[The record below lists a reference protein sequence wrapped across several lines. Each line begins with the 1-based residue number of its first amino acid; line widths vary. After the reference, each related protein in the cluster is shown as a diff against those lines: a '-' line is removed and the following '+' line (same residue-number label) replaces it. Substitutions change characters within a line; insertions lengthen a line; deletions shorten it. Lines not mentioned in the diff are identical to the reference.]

1 MKWRKIVGWTL
12 AVVLLLVVVVGSSGY
27 FILRSHRFEQF
38 ALRRITRAAEQAT
51 GGKTQIRSLDF
62 SLRTLT
68 AHLHG
73 ITIHGTEPAGQAPLL
88 QVDELTASFK
98 IISVFQHKVSL
109 TELLIAHPVANVLV
123 DRSGKSNLPQ
133 PAPRGTG
140 SHTDVFA
147 LAVRHVQLS
156 DGEIDYND
164 RKIPLD
170 ADLRDLGTDVHFDFV
185 ANRYAG
191 TISYDSGHIKYAKY
205 PPLPHSLQASFGVT
219 AAQLSLAPATLK
231 IGSSTASVH
240 FEIVNF
246 ANPSVTGDYNVR
258 IHTQDFAAMAAATA
272 PAGDVVLVGKLL
284 YPAGGEHAGDDRS
297 DQSMLRAI
305 ATDGELWSDAFS
317 AAASDGRIE
326 VRRLHGRYQ
335 LADAALRVTGIDLQS
350 MGGTVRGDLRVQY
363 LDATPA
369 TQVRSSFH
377 GISLRAA
384 QQALRRPELKQVALS
399 GLLDGT
405 FDGSWTGDIR
415 KIRANSNF
423 TVRAEAE
430 SLKAVAASTVSNV
443 PVDGVVHVT
452 YDGIRG
458 TISLR
463 DSDLHIPS
471 TVVTADGVL
480 GDRSNLQLQTTT
492 TDLHQLV
499 ALVSAFRPGVS
510 SLPAL
515 SGSATV
521 NATLRGSVN
530 QPDISGQ
537 FAAQDLKIEGS
548 EWRSA
553 QASFE
558 ATPSQIEV
566 SNGSLISAL
575 HGGGSFSG
583 AVSLDNWSYQPSN
596 AIRANVSMQGI
607 SVADVQHLANLHYPV
622 SGDISASFSLT
633 GTQVDPEGSGSL
645 QISNGQAFGEP
656 LRTFVVKMNAD
667 RGSVKSSLNVSSPAG
682 SATGDFSFV
691 PATKIYTVH
700 FNMPPVNLQR
710 LRFVQTQNLLLYGYL
725 SASASGTGT
734 LDDPQLTADLQIPRL
749 TLRDKS
755 ILGMKAELKVGEKKA
770 DFTLDSKVMD
780 ATVQAHGK
788 VNLEGGYYTEAS
800 IDTTVLPLDAI
811 LAIYFPNLPQGFQG
825 QTEFHARMSGP
836 LKDLSQV
843 RGDLT
848 IPTLTA
854 NYRSLELGTT
864 APIHVDYS
872 NSVIT
877 VQPAEIQ
884 GNDTSLRFQGRIP
897 LTGSVAPTF
906 TAQGSVDLRVLQ
918 IAIPDLRSSGTVSLD
933 IHSSGTSQ
941 LSNISGQVGLKD
953 VVVIQPGA
961 PLGVENLNGSL
972 DIDNQRVRF
981 SNLSGQVGGGTL
993 TATGSMTYRP
1003 SVQFNLALQGKSV
1016 RVRYPSGLRTLLD
1029 GNLALTGTRDASTL
1043 SGRVLIDSLSFT
1055 PDFDL
1060 AKFADQ
1066 FDSQSSTPAAPG
1078 LADTVKLALAVQ
1090 SEDNLSANSSQVSI
1104 EGRVNLRVGGTAA
1117 DPIITGRTDL
1127 TAGELFYRNVRYQ
1140 LQRGLV
1146 TFDDP
1151 NQTEPVLNVSVISTV
1166 EQYNLTLN
1174 VRGPFDKLTT
1184 SYVSDPPLAT
1194 ADIINLLATGQTTGQ
1209 SAASQ
1214 STDSILASQTAS
1226 QLTGGVQRLAGLSS
1240 LQIDPLIGGNNAN
1253 PSARIAVQQRV
1264 TKNFLFTFSTD
1275 VSQPGSEVVQ
1285 GDYQINPRWSVSVAR
1300 QEAGGISAEGR
1311 FHTKF

>member
-1 MKWRKIVGWTL
+1 MKWQKIIGWTV
-12 AVVLLLVVVVGSSGY
+12 AVVLLLIAVAGTSGY
-27 FILRSHRFEQF
+27 LILRSQRFEQF
-38 ALRRITRAAEQAT
+38 ALRRITRAADQGT
-51 GGKTQIRSLDF
+51 GGKTEIRSLDF
-62 SLRTLT
+62 NLGTLT
-68 AHLHG
+68 ARLHG
-73 ITIHGTEPAGQAPLL
+73 VIIHGTEPVGQAPLL
-88 QVDELTASFK
+88 QIDEITASFK
-98 IISVFQHKVSL
+98 IVSVFQHKVSL
-109 TELLIAHPVANVLV
+109 TELLVAHPVANVLV
-123 DRSGKSNLPQ
+123 DRNGKSNLPQ
-133 PAPRGTG
+133 PAARGTG
-140 SHTDVFA
+140 SHTDIFA
-147 LAVRHVQLS
+147 LAVRHAELS
-156 DGEIDYND
+156 NGEIDFND

-170 ADLRDLGTDVHFDFV
+170 ADLRNLGMDVHFDFV
-185 ANRYAG
+185 ANRYDG
-191 TISYDSGHIKYAKY
+191 TISYDSGHLKYANY
-205 PPLPHSLQASFGVT
+205 APLPHSLQASFGVT
-219 AAQLSLAPATLK
+219 ATQISFAPATLK
-231 IGSSTASVH
+231 FGSSTASLH
-240 FEIVNF
+240 FDVVNL
-246 ANPSVTGDYNVR
+246 AKPSVTGDYNVR
-258 IHTQDFAAMAAATA
+258 IHTQDFAAMASGMA
-272 PAGDVVLVGKLL
+272 PAGDVILMGKLR
-284 YPAGGEHAGDDRS
+284 YPAIGDGAGNDGTA
-297 DQSMLRAI
+297 QWLLRAV
-305 ATDGELWSDAFS
+305 ATDGEISSESFS
-317 AAASDGRIE
+317 VAASDGRIE
-326 VRRLHGRYQ
+326 IRKLRGRYQ
-335 LADAALRVTGIDLQS
+335 LADAALRVTGIDLRS
-350 MGGTVRGDLRVQY
+350 AGGTVRGDLSVQH

-369 TQVRSSFH
+369 TQVRSSFD

-384 QQALRRPELKQVALS
+384 QQALQRPELKQVVLS

-430 SLKAVAASTVSNV
+430 SLKAVASSTVTNL

-458 TISLR
+458 TMSLR

-471 TVVTADGVL
+471 TIVTADGVL
-480 GDRSNLQLQTTT
+480 SDRSNLQVQTTT
-492 TDLHQLV
+492 TDLRQFV
-499 ALVSAFRPGVS
+499 DLVSAFRPGVS

-521 NATLRGSVN
+521 NATVRGSVN

-537 FAAQDLKIEGS
+537 FAAQALKIEGS
-548 EWRSA
+548 EWRTA

-558 ATPSQIEV
+558 ATPSQFEV
-566 SNGSLISAL
+566 SNGSLVSAL
-575 HGGGSFSG
+575 HGRGSFSG

-596 AIRANVSMQGI
+596 AIRANASVQGI
-607 SVADVQHLANLHYPV
+607 SLADVQHLANLHYPL
-622 SGDISASFSLT
+622 SGDISASFSLS
-633 GTQVDPEGSGSL
+633 GTQLDPEGSGLL

-667 RGSVKSSLNVSSPAG
+667 RGAVKSSLNVSSPAG
-682 SATGDFSFV
+682 SATADFSYV
-691 PATKIYTVH
+691 PATKIYTAH
-700 FNMPPVNLQR
+700 FNVPPVNLQR
-710 LRFVQTQNLLLYGYL
+710 LHFVQTQNLLLYGYL

-770 DFTLDSKVMD
+770 EFTLDSKVMD
-780 ATVQAHGK
+780 ASVQAHGR

-811 LAIYFPNLPQGFQG
+811 IAIYFPNLPQGFNG
-825 QTEFHARMSGP
+825 QSEFHARMAGP

-854 NYRSLELGTT
+854 SYRSLELGAA
-864 APIHVDYS
+864 APIHVDYA

-884 GNDTSLRFQGRIP
+884 GNETLLRFEGRIP
-897 LTGSVAPTF
+897 LAGNVAPTF
-906 TAQGSVDLRVLQ
+906 TAKGSVDLRVLQ
-918 IAIPDLRSSGTVSLD
+918 IAVPELRSSGTVSLD
-933 IHSSGTSQ
+933 VHSAGTLQ
-941 LSNISGQVGLKD
+941 LSNITGQVGLKD
-953 VVVIQPGA
+953 VVVIEPGA

-1016 RVRYPSGLRTLLD
+1016 RVRYPSGLRSVLD
-1029 GNLALTGTRDASTL
+1029 GNLALTGTREASTL
-1043 SGRVLIDSLSFT
+1043 SGRVLIDTLSFT

-1066 FDSQSSTPAAPG
+1066 FGSQSSTPAAPG
-1078 LADTVKLALAVQ
+1078 FADTVKLAIAVQ

-1127 TAGELFYRNVRYQ
+1127 TSGELFYRNVRYQ
-1140 LQRGLV
+1140 LQHGII
-1146 TFDDP
+1146 TFDNP
-1151 NQTEPVLNVSVISTV
+1151 NETDPVLNVSVISTV
-1166 EQYNLTLN
+1166 EQYNLTLT

>member
-1 MKWRKIVGWTL
+1 MKWRKIIGWTL
-12 AVVLLLVVVVGSSGY
+12 ALALLLIVVAGVSGY

-38 ALRRITRAAEQAT
+38 ALRKITRAAEQAT
-51 GGKTQIRSLDF
+51 GAKTQIRSLDF

-73 ITIHGTEPAGQAPLL
+73 IVIHGTEPAGQAPLL
-88 QVDELTASFK
+88 QVDEITASFK
-98 IISVFQHKVSL
+98 IISVFQHKVNL
-109 TELLIAHPVANVLV
+109 TELLIAHPVAHVLV
-123 DRSGKSNLPQ
+123 DRSGRSNLPQ
-133 PAPRGTG
+133 PAPSGTG
-140 SHTDVFA
+140 SHTNIFM

-156 DGEIDYND
+156 NGEIDYND

-191 TISYDSGHIKYAKY
+191 TISYDSGHLRYAKY
-205 PPLPHSLQASFGVT
+205 APLPHSVQATFGVT
-219 AAQLSLAPATLK
+219 ATQLSLAPATLK
-231 IGSSTASVH
+231 VGSSTALVH
-240 FEIVNF
+240 FDIVNF
-246 ANPSVTGDYNVR
+246 AHPNVTGDYNVR
-258 IHTQDFAAMAAATA
+258 IHTPDFAAMTA
-272 PAGDVVLVGKLL
+272 GIAPTGDVVMVGKLR
-284 YPAGGEHAGDDRS
+284 YPAGGEHAGE
-297 DQSMLRAI
+297 QSMLRAI
-305 ATDGELWSDAFS
+305 ATDGELSSDAFS

-326 VRRLHGRYQ
+326 VRRVRGRYQ
-335 LADAALRVTGIDLQS
+335 LADGSLRVMGIDLLS
-350 MGGTVRGDLRVQY
+350 MGGSVHGDLNVQH

-369 TQVRSSFH
+369 TQVRSSFY

-415 KIRANSNF
+415 KIRASSNF
-423 TVRAEAE
+423 TVRAESE
-430 SLKAVAASTVSNV
+430 SLKTVATSTVTSM
-443 PVDGVVHVT
+443 PLDGVVHVT

-458 TISLR
+458 TVSLR

-480 GDRSNLQLQTTT
+480 GDRSNLQVQTTT
-492 TDLHQLV
+492 RDLHELL

-510 SLPAL
+510 SIPAL

-521 NATLRGSVN
+521 NATVRGSVN
-530 QPDISGQ
+530 KPDISGQ

-558 ATPSQIEV
+558 ATPSQFEV
-566 SNGSLISAL
+566 SNGSLVSAL

-583 AVSLDNWSYQPSN
+583 AISLDDWRYQPSN

-622 SGDISASFSLT
+622 SGDISASFSLS
-633 GTQVDPEGSGSL
+633 GTQLDPEGAGML

-656 LRTFVVKMNAD
+656 MRTFVVKMNAD
-667 RGSVKSSLNVSSPAG
+667 RGAVKSSLNVSSPAG
-682 SATGDFSFV
+682 SATADFSYV

-700 FNMPPVNLQR
+700 FNVPPVNLQR
-710 LRFVQTQNLLLYGYL
+710 LHFVQTQNLLLYGYL

-734 LDDPQLTADLQIPRL
+734 LDDPQLTANLQIPRL

-770 DFTLDSKVMD
+770 EFTLNSKVMD
-780 ATVQAHGK
+780 ATVQAHGR
-788 VNLEGGYYTEAS
+788 VNLEGEYYTEAS

-811 LAIYFPNLPQGFQG
+811 IAVYFPNLPQGFQG
-825 QTEFHARMSGP
+825 QTEFHARMAGP

-864 APIHVDYS
+864 APIHVDYA

-884 GNDTSLRFQGRIP
+884 GSETSLRFQGRIP
-897 LTGSVAPTF
+897 LAGSVAPTF
-906 TAQGSVDLRVLQ
+906 TAKGSVDLRVLQ
-918 IAIPDLRSSGTVSLD
+918 IAVPDLRSSGTVSLD
-933 IHSSGTSQ
+933 VHSSGTSQ
-941 LSNISGQVGLKD
+941 LSNISGKVGLKD
-953 VVVIQPGA
+953 VVVIEPGA

-1003 SVQFNLALQGKSV
+1003 NVQFNLALQGKSV
-1016 RVRYPSGLRTLLD
+1016 RIRYPSGIRTVLD

-1066 FDSQSSTPAAPG
+1066 FGSESSTPAAPG
-1078 LADTVKLALAVQ
+1078 FADTVRLALAVQ
-1090 SEDNLSANSSQVSI
+1090 SEDNLSANSSQVSVA
-1104 EGRVNLRVGGTAA
+1104 GRVNLRVGGTAA
-1117 DPIITGRTDL
+1117 EPIITGRSDL

-1140 LQRGLV
+1140 LQRGII
-1146 TFDDP
+1146 TFDNP
-1151 NQTEPVLNVSVISTV
+1151 NETDPVLNVSVISTV

-1214 STDSILASQTAS
+1214 STDSIIASQTAS

-1240 LQIDPLIGGNNAN
+1240 LQIDPLIGGNNSN

>member
-1 MKWRKIVGWTL
+1 MKWRKIIGWTL
-12 AVVLLLVVVVGSSGY
+12 ALALLLVVVAGVSGY

-38 ALRRITRAAEQAT
+38 ALRKITRAAEQAT
-51 GGKTQIRSLDF
+51 GAKTQIRSLDF

-73 ITIHGTEPAGQAPLL
+73 IVIHGTESAGQAPLL
-88 QVDELTASFK
+88 QVDEITASFK
-98 IISVFQHKVSL
+98 IISVFQHKVNL
-109 TELLIAHPVANVLV
+109 TELLIAHPVAHVLV

-133 PAPRGTG
+133 PAPSGTG
-140 SHTDVFA
+140 SHTNIFT

-156 DGEIDYND
+156 NGEIDYND

-170 ADLRDLGTDVHFDFV
+170 ADLRNLGTDVHFDFV

-191 TISYDSGHIKYAKY
+191 TISYDSGHLRYAKY
-205 PPLPHSLQASFGVT
+205 APLPHSVQATFGVT
-219 AAQLSLAPATLK
+219 ATQLSLAPATLK
-231 IGSSTASVH
+231 VGSSTALVH
-240 FEIVNF
+240 FDIVNF
-246 ANPSVTGDYNVR
+246 AHPNVTGDYNVR
-258 IHTQDFAAMAAATA
+258 IHTPDFASTAAGIA
-272 PAGDVVLVGKLL
+272 PTGDVVMVGKLR
-284 YPAGGEHAGDDRS
+284 YPAGGEHAGE
-297 DQSMLRAI
+297 QSMLRAI
-305 ATDGELWSDAFS
+305 ATDGELSSDAFS

-326 VRRLHGRYQ
+326 VRRVRGRYQ
-335 LADAALRVTGIDLQS
+335 LADGSLRVTGIDLLS
-350 MGGTVRGDLRVQY
+350 MGGSVHGDLSVQH

-369 TQVRSSFH
+369 TQVRSSFY

-405 FDGSWTGDIR
+405 FDGSWKGDIR
-415 KIRANSNF
+415 KIRASSNF
-423 TVRAEAE
+423 TVRAESE
-430 SLKAVAASTVSNV
+430 SLKTVATNTVTSM
-443 PVDGVVHVT
+443 PLDGVVHVT

-458 TISLR
+458 TVSLR

-480 GDRSNLQLQTTT
+480 GDRSNLQVQTTT
-492 TDLHQLV
+492 RDLHELL
-499 ALVSAFRPGVS
+499 ALVSAFRPGAS
-510 SLPAL
+510 SIPAL

-521 NATLRGSVN
+521 NATVRGSVN
-530 QPDISGQ
+530 KPDISGQ

-558 ATPSQIEV
+558 ATPSQFEV
-566 SNGSLISAL
+566 SNGSLVSAL

-583 AVSLDNWSYQPSN
+583 AISLDDWSYQPSN

-622 SGDISASFSLT
+622 SGDISASFSLS
-633 GTQVDPEGSGSL
+633 GTQLDPEGAGTL

-656 LRTFVVKMNAD
+656 MRTFVVKMNAD
-667 RGSVKSSLNVSSPAG
+667 RGAVKSSLNVSSPAG
-682 SATGDFSFV
+682 SATADFSYV

-700 FNMPPVNLQR
+700 FNVPPVNLQR
-710 LRFVQTQNLLLYGYL
+710 LHFVQTQNLLLYGYL

-734 LDDPQLTADLQIPRL
+734 LDDPQLTANLQIPRL

-755 ILGMKAELKVGEKKA
+755 ILGLKAELKVGEKKA
-770 DFTLDSKVMD
+770 EFTLDSKVMD
-780 ATVQAHGK
+780 ATVQAHGR

-811 LAIYFPNLPQGFQG
+811 IAVYFPNLPQGFQG
-825 QTEFHARMSGP
+825 QTEFHARMAGP

-864 APIHVDYS
+864 APIHVDYA

-884 GNDTSLRFQGRIP
+884 GSETSLRFQGRIP
-897 LTGSVAPTF
+897 LAGNVAPTF
-906 TAQGSVDLRVLQ
+906 TAKGSVDLRVLQ
-918 IAIPDLRSSGTVSLD
+918 IAVPDLRSSGTVSLD
-933 IHSSGTSQ
+933 VHSSGTSQ

-953 VVVIQPGA
+953 VVVIEPGA

-1003 SVQFNLALQGKSV
+1003 NVQFNLALQGKSV
-1016 RVRYPSGLRTLLD
+1016 RIRYPSGIRTVLD

-1066 FDSQSSTPAAPG
+1066 FGSESSTPAAPG
-1078 LADTVKLALAVQ
+1078 FADTVRLALAVQ
-1090 SEDNLSANSSQVSI
+1090 SEDNLSANSSQVSVA
-1104 EGRVNLRVGGTAA
+1104 GRVNLRVGGTAA
-1117 DPIITGRTDL
+1117 EPIITGRSDL

-1140 LQRGLV
+1140 LQRGII
-1146 TFDDP
+1146 TFDNP
-1151 NQTEPVLNVSVISTV
+1151 NETDPVLNVSVISTV

-1214 STDSILASQTAS
+1214 STDSIIASQTAS

-1240 LQIDPLIGGNNAN
+1240 LQIDPLIGGNNSN

>member
-1 MKWRKIVGWTL
+1 MKWRKIIGWTL
-12 AVVLLLVVVVGSSGY
+12 ALALLLIVVAGVSGY

-38 ALRRITRAAEQAT
+38 ALRKVTRAAEQAT
-51 GGKTQIRSLDF
+51 GAKTQIRSLDF

-73 ITIHGTEPAGQAPLL
+73 IVIHGTEPAGQAPLL
-88 QVDELTASFK
+88 QVDEITASFK
-98 IISVFQHKVSL
+98 IISVFQHKVNL
-109 TELLIAHPVANVLV
+109 TELLIAHPVAHVLV

-133 PAPRGTG
+133 PAPSGTG
-140 SHTDVFA
+140 SHTNIFT

-156 DGEIDYND
+156 NGEIDYND

-191 TISYDSGHIKYAKY
+191 MISYDSGHLRYAKY
-205 PPLPHSLQASFGVT
+205 APLPHSVQATFGVT
-219 AAQLSLAPATLK
+219 ATQLSLAPATLK
-231 IGSSTASVH
+231 VGSSTALVH
-240 FEIVNF
+240 FDIVNF
-246 ANPSVTGDYNVR
+246 AHPNVTGDYNVR
-258 IHTQDFAAMAAATA
+258 IHTPDFAAMTA
-272 PAGDVVLVGKLL
+272 GIAPTGDVVMVGKLR
-284 YPAGGEHAGDDRS
+284 YPAGGEHAGE
-297 DQSMLRAI
+297 QSMLRAV
-305 ATDGELWSDAFS
+305 ATDGELSSDAFS

-326 VRRLHGRYQ
+326 VRRVRGRYQ
-335 LADAALRVTGIDLQS
+335 LADGSLRVTGIDLLS
-350 MGGTVRGDLRVQY
+350 MGGSVHGDLNVQH

-369 TQVRSSFH
+369 TQVRSSFY

-415 KIRANSNF
+415 KIRASSNF
-423 TVRAEAE
+423 TVRAESE
-430 SLKAVAASTVSNV
+430 SLKTVATNTVTSM
-443 PVDGVVHVT
+443 PLDGVVHVT

-458 TISLR
+458 TVSLR

-480 GDRSNLQLQTTT
+480 GDRSNLQVQTTT
-492 TDLHQLV
+492 RDLHELL

-510 SLPAL
+510 SIPAL

-521 NATLRGSVN
+521 NATVRGSVN
-530 QPDISGQ
+530 KPDISGQ

-558 ATPSQIEV
+558 ATPSQFEV
-566 SNGSLISAL
+566 SNGSLVSAL

-583 AVSLDNWSYQPSN
+583 AISLDDWSYQPSN

-622 SGDISASFSLT
+622 SGDISASFSLS
-633 GTQVDPEGSGSL
+633 GTQLDPEGTGTL

-656 LRTFVVKMNAD
+656 MRTFVVKMNAD
-667 RGSVKSSLNVSSPAG
+667 RGAVKSSLNVSSPAG
-682 SATGDFSFV
+682 SATADFSYV
-691 PATKIYTVH
+691 PATRIYTVH
-700 FNMPPVNLQR
+700 FNVPPVNLQR
-710 LRFVQTQNLLLYGYL
+710 LHFVQTQNLLLYGYL

-734 LDDPQLTADLQIPRL
+734 LDDPQLTANLQIPRL

-770 DFTLDSKVMD
+770 EFTLNSKVMD
-780 ATVQAHGK
+780 ATVQAHGR

-811 LAIYFPNLPQGFQG
+811 IAVYFPNLPQGFQG
-825 QTEFHARMSGP
+825 QTEFHARMAGP

-854 NYRSLELGTT
+854 NYRSLQLGTT
-864 APIHVDYS
+864 APIHVDYA

-884 GNDTSLRFQGRIP
+884 GSETSLRFQGRIP
-897 LTGSVAPTF
+897 LAGNVAPTF
-906 TAQGSVDLRVLQ
+906 TAKGSVDLRVLQ
-918 IAIPDLRSSGTVSLD
+918 IAVPDLRSSGTVSLD
-933 IHSSGTSQ
+933 VHSSGTSQ

-953 VVVIQPGA
+953 VVVIEPGA

-1003 SVQFNLALQGKSV
+1003 NVQFNLALQGKSV
-1016 RVRYPSGLRTLLD
+1016 RIRYPSGIRTVLD

-1066 FDSQSSTPAAPG
+1066 FGSESSTPAAPG
-1078 LADTVKLALAVQ
+1078 FADTVRLALAVQ
-1090 SEDNLSANSSQVSI
+1090 SEDNLSANSSQVSVA
-1104 EGRVNLRVGGTAA
+1104 GRVNLRVGGTAA
-1117 DPIITGRTDL
+1117 EPIITGRSDL

-1140 LQRGLV
+1140 LQRGII
-1146 TFDDP
+1146 TFDNP
-1151 NQTEPVLNVSVISTV
+1151 NETDPVLNVSVISTV

-1214 STDSILASQTAS
+1214 STDSIIASQTAS

-1240 LQIDPLIGGNNAN
+1240 LQIDPLIGGNNSN

>member
-1 MKWRKIVGWTL
+1 MKWRKIIGWTL
-12 AVVLLLVVVVGSSGY
+12 ALALLLVVVAGVSGY

-38 ALRRITRAAEQAT
+38 ALRKITRAAEQAT
-51 GGKTQIRSLDF
+51 GAKTQIRSLDF

-73 ITIHGTEPAGQAPLL
+73 IVIHGTESAGQAPLL
-88 QVDELTASFK
+88 QVDEITASFK
-98 IISVFQHKVSL
+98 IISVFQHKVNL
-109 TELLIAHPVANVLV
+109 TELLIAHPVAHVLV

-133 PAPRGTG
+133 PAPSGTG
-140 SHTDVFA
+140 SHTNIFT

-156 DGEIDYND
+156 NGEIDYND

-170 ADLRDLGTDVHFDFV
+170 ADLRNLGTDVHFDFV

-191 TISYDSGHIKYAKY
+191 TISYDSGHLRYAKY
-205 PPLPHSLQASFGVT
+205 APLPHSVQATFGVT
-219 AAQLSLAPATLK
+219 ATQLSLAPATLK
-231 IGSSTASVH
+231 VGSSTALVH
-240 FEIVNF
+240 FDIVNF
-246 ANPSVTGDYNVR
+246 AHPNVTGDYNVR
-258 IHTQDFAAMAAATA
+258 IHTPDFASTAAGIA
-272 PAGDVVLVGKLL
+272 PTGDVVMVGKLR
-284 YPAGGEHAGDDRS
+284 YPAGGEHAGE
-297 DQSMLRAI
+297 QSMLRAI
-305 ATDGELWSDAFS
+305 ATDGELSSDAFS

-326 VRRLHGRYQ
+326 VRRVRGRYQ
-335 LADAALRVTGIDLQS
+335 LADGSLRVTGIDLLS
-350 MGGTVRGDLRVQY
+350 MGGSVHGDLSVQH

-369 TQVRSSFH
+369 TQVRSSFY

-405 FDGSWTGDIR
+405 FDGSWKGDIR
-415 KIRANSNF
+415 KIRASSNF
-423 TVRAEAE
+423 TVRAESE
-430 SLKAVAASTVSNV
+430 SLKTVATNTVTSM
-443 PVDGVVHVT
+443 PLDGVVHVT

-458 TISLR
+458 TVSLR

-480 GDRSNLQLQTTT
+480 GDRSNLQVQTTIR
-492 TDLHQLV
+492 DLHELL
-499 ALVSAFRPGVS
+499 ALVSAFRPGAS
-510 SLPAL
+510 SIPAL

-521 NATLRGSVN
+521 NATVRGSVN
-530 QPDISGQ
+530 KPDISGQ

-558 ATPSQIEV
+558 ATPSQFEV
-566 SNGSLISAL
+566 SNGSLVSAL

-583 AVSLDNWSYQPSN
+583 AISLDDWSYQPSN

-622 SGDISASFSLT
+622 SGDISASFSLS
-633 GTQVDPEGSGSL
+633 GTQLDPEGAGTL

-656 LRTFVVKMNAD
+656 MRTFVVKMNAD
-667 RGSVKSSLNVSSPAG
+667 RGAVKSSLNVSSPAG
-682 SATGDFSFV
+682 SATADFSYV

-700 FNMPPVNLQR
+700 FNVPPVNLQR
-710 LRFVQTQNLLLYGYL
+710 LHFVQTQNLLLYGYL

-734 LDDPQLTADLQIPRL
+734 LDDPQLTANLQIPRL

-755 ILGMKAELKVGEKKA
+755 ILGLKAELKVGEKKA
-770 DFTLDSKVMD
+770 EFTLDSKVMD
-780 ATVQAHGK
+780 ATVQAHGR

-811 LAIYFPNLPQGFQG
+811 IAVYFPNLPQGFQG
-825 QTEFHARMSGP
+825 QTEFHARMAGP

-864 APIHVDYS
+864 APIHVDYA

-884 GNDTSLRFQGRIP
+884 GSETSLRFQGRIP
-897 LTGSVAPTF
+897 LAGNVAPTF
-906 TAQGSVDLRVLQ
+906 TAKGSVDLRVLQ
-918 IAIPDLRSSGTVSLD
+918 IAVPDLRSSGTVSLD
-933 IHSSGTSQ
+933 VHSSGTSQ

-953 VVVIQPGA
+953 VVVIEPGA

-1003 SVQFNLALQGKSV
+1003 NVQFNLALQGKSV
-1016 RVRYPSGLRTLLD
+1016 RIRYPSGIRTVLD

-1066 FDSQSSTPAAPG
+1066 FGSESSTPAAPG
-1078 LADTVKLALAVQ
+1078 FADTVRLALAVQ
-1090 SEDNLSANSSQVSI
+1090 SEDNLSANSSQVSVA
-1104 EGRVNLRVGGTAA
+1104 GRVNLRVGGTAA
-1117 DPIITGRTDL
+1117 EPIITGRSDL

-1140 LQRGLV
+1140 LQRGII
-1146 TFDDP
+1146 TFDNP
-1151 NQTEPVLNVSVISTV
+1151 NETDPVLNVSVISTV

-1214 STDSILASQTAS
+1214 STDSIIASQTAS

-1240 LQIDPLIGGNNAN
+1240 LQIDPLIGGNNSN

>member
-1 MKWRKIVGWTL
+1 MKWRKIIGWTL
-12 AVVLLLVVVVGSSGY
+12 ALALLLVVVAGMSGY

-38 ALRRITRAAEQAT
+38 ALRKITRAAEQAT
-51 GGKTQIRSLDF
+51 GAKTQIRSLDF

-73 ITIHGTEPAGQAPLL
+73 IVIHGTESAGQAPLL
-88 QVDELTASFK
+88 QVDEITASFK
-98 IISVFQHKVSL
+98 IISVFQHKVNL
-109 TELLIAHPVANVLV
+109 TELLIAHPVAHVLV

-133 PAPRGTG
+133 PAPSGTG
-140 SHTDVFA
+140 SHTNIFT

-156 DGEIDYND
+156 NGEIDYND

-170 ADLRDLGTDVHFDFV
+170 ADLRNLGTDVHFDFV

-191 TISYDSGHIKYAKY
+191 TISYDSGHLRYAKY
-205 PPLPHSLQASFGVT
+205 APLPHSVQATFGVT
-219 AAQLSLAPATLK
+219 ATQLSLAPATLK
-231 IGSSTASVH
+231 VGSSTALVH
-240 FEIVNF
+240 FDIVNF
-246 ANPSVTGDYNVR
+246 AHPNVTGDYNVR
-258 IHTQDFAAMAAATA
+258 IHTPDFASTAAGIA
-272 PAGDVVLVGKLL
+272 PTGDVVMVGKLR
-284 YPAGGEHAGDDRS
+284 YPAGGEHAGE
-297 DQSMLRAI
+297 QSMLRAI
-305 ATDGELWSDAFS
+305 ATDGELSSDAFS

-326 VRRLHGRYQ
+326 VRRVRGRYQ
-335 LADAALRVTGIDLQS
+335 LADGSLRVTGIDLLS
-350 MGGTVRGDLRVQY
+350 MGGSVHGDLSVQH

-369 TQVRSSFH
+369 TQVRSSFY

-405 FDGSWTGDIR
+405 FDGSWKGDIR
-415 KIRANSNF
+415 KIRASSNF
-423 TVRAEAE
+423 TVRAESE
-430 SLKAVAASTVSNV
+430 SLKTVATNTVTSM
-443 PVDGVVHVT
+443 PLDGVVHVT

-458 TISLR
+458 TVSLR

-480 GDRSNLQLQTTT
+480 GDRSNLQVQTTT
-492 TDLHQLV
+492 RDLHELL
-499 ALVSAFRPGVS
+499 ALVSAFRPGAS
-510 SLPAL
+510 SIPAL

-521 NATLRGSVN
+521 NATVRGSVN
-530 QPDISGQ
+530 KPDISGQ

-558 ATPSQIEV
+558 ATPSQFEV
-566 SNGSLISAL
+566 SNGSLVSAL

-583 AVSLDNWSYQPSN
+583 AISLDDWSYQPSN

-622 SGDISASFSLT
+622 SGDISASFSLS
-633 GTQVDPEGSGSL
+633 GTQLDPEGAGTL

-656 LRTFVVKMNAD
+656 MRTFVVKMNAD
-667 RGSVKSSLNVSSPAG
+667 RGAVKSSLNVSSPAG
-682 SATGDFSFV
+682 SATADFSYV

-700 FNMPPVNLQR
+700 FNVPPVNLQR
-710 LRFVQTQNLLLYGYL
+710 LHFVQTQNLLLYGYL

-734 LDDPQLTADLQIPRL
+734 LDDPQLTANLQIPRL

-755 ILGMKAELKVGEKKA
+755 ILGLKAELKVGEKKA
-770 DFTLDSKVMD
+770 EFTLDSKVMD
-780 ATVQAHGK
+780 ATVQAHGR

-811 LAIYFPNLPQGFQG
+811 IAVYFPNLPQGFQG
-825 QTEFHARMSGP
+825 QTEFHARMAGP

-864 APIHVDYS
+864 APIHVDYA

-884 GNDTSLRFQGRIP
+884 GSETSLRFQGRIP
-897 LTGSVAPTF
+897 LAGNVAPTF
-906 TAQGSVDLRVLQ
+906 TAKGSVDLRVLQ
-918 IAIPDLRSSGTVSLD
+918 IAVPDLRSSGTVSLD
-933 IHSSGTSQ
+933 VHSSGTSQ

-953 VVVIQPGA
+953 VVVIEPGA

-1003 SVQFNLALQGKSV
+1003 NVQFNLALQGKSV
-1016 RVRYPSGLRTLLD
+1016 RIRYPSGIRTVLD

-1066 FDSQSSTPAAPG
+1066 FGSESSTPAAPG
-1078 LADTVKLALAVQ
+1078 FADTVRLALAVQ
-1090 SEDNLSANSSQVSI
+1090 SEDNLSANSSQVSVA
-1104 EGRVNLRVGGTAA
+1104 GRVNLRVGGTAA
-1117 DPIITGRTDL
+1117 EPIITGRSDL

-1140 LQRGLV
+1140 LQRGII
-1146 TFDDP
+1146 TFDNP
-1151 NQTEPVLNVSVISTV
+1151 NETDPVLNVSVISTV

-1214 STDSILASQTAS
+1214 STDSIIASQTAS

-1240 LQIDPLIGGNNAN
+1240 LQIDPLIGGNNSN

>member
-1 MKWRKIVGWTL
+1 MKWRKIIGWTL
-12 AVVLLLVVVVGSSGY
+12 ALALLLVVVAGMSGY

-38 ALRRITRAAEQAT
+38 ALRKITRAAEQAT
-51 GGKTQIRSLDF
+51 GAKTQIRSLDF

-73 ITIHGTEPAGQAPLL
+73 IVIHGTESAGQAPLL
-88 QVDELTASFK
+88 QVDEITASFK
-98 IISVFQHKVSL
+98 IISVFQHKVNL
-109 TELLIAHPVANVLV
+109 TELLIAHPVAHVLV

-133 PAPRGTG
+133 PAPSGTG
-140 SHTDVFA
+140 SHTNIFT

-156 DGEIDYND
+156 NGEIDYND

-170 ADLRDLGTDVHFDFV
+170 ADLRNLGTDVHFDFV

-191 TISYDSGHIKYAKY
+191 TISYDSGHLRYAKY
-205 PPLPHSLQASFGVT
+205 APLPHSVQATFGVT
-219 AAQLSLAPATLK
+219 ATQLSLAPATLK
-231 IGSSTASVH
+231 VGSSTALVH
-240 FEIVNF
+240 FDIVNF
-246 ANPSVTGDYNVR
+246 AHPNVTGDYNVR
-258 IHTQDFAAMAAATA
+258 IHTPDFASTAAGIA
-272 PAGDVVLVGKLL
+272 PTGDVVMVGKLR
-284 YPAGGEHAGDDRS
+284 YPAGGEHAGE
-297 DQSMLRAI
+297 QSMLRAI
-305 ATDGELWSDAFS
+305 ATDGELSSDAFS

-326 VRRLHGRYQ
+326 VRRVRGRYQ
-335 LADAALRVTGIDLQS
+335 LADGSLRVTGIDLLS
-350 MGGTVRGDLRVQY
+350 MGGSVHGDLSVQH

-369 TQVRSSFH
+369 TQVRSSFY

-405 FDGSWTGDIR
+405 FDGSWKGDIR
-415 KIRANSNF
+415 KIRASSNF
-423 TVRAEAE
+423 TVRAESE
-430 SLKAVAASTVSNV
+430 SLKTVATNTVTSM
-443 PVDGVVHVT
+443 PLDGVVHVT

-458 TISLR
+458 TVSLR

-480 GDRSNLQLQTTT
+480 GDRSNLQVQTTIR
-492 TDLHQLV
+492 DLHELL
-499 ALVSAFRPGVS
+499 ALVSAFRPGAS
-510 SLPAL
+510 SIPAL

-521 NATLRGSVN
+521 NATVRGSVN
-530 QPDISGQ
+530 KPDISGQ

-558 ATPSQIEV
+558 ATPSQFEV
-566 SNGSLISAL
+566 SNGSLVSAL

-583 AVSLDNWSYQPSN
+583 AISLDDWSYQPSN

-622 SGDISASFSLT
+622 SGDISASFSLS
-633 GTQVDPEGSGSL
+633 GTQLDPEGAGTL

-656 LRTFVVKMNAD
+656 MRTFVVKMNAD
-667 RGSVKSSLNVSSPAG
+667 RGAVKSSLNVSSPAG
-682 SATGDFSFV
+682 SATADFSYV

-700 FNMPPVNLQR
+700 FNVPPVNLQR
-710 LRFVQTQNLLLYGYL
+710 LHFVQTQNLLLYGYL

-734 LDDPQLTADLQIPRL
+734 LDDPQLTANLQIPRL

-755 ILGMKAELKVGEKKA
+755 ILGLKAELKVGEKKA
-770 DFTLDSKVMD
+770 EFTLDSKVMD
-780 ATVQAHGK
+780 ATVQAHGR

-811 LAIYFPNLPQGFQG
+811 IAVYFPNLPQGFQG
-825 QTEFHARMSGP
+825 QTEFHARMAGP

-864 APIHVDYS
+864 APIHVDYA

-884 GNDTSLRFQGRIP
+884 GSETSLRFQGRIP
-897 LTGSVAPTF
+897 LAGNVAPTF
-906 TAQGSVDLRVLQ
+906 TAKGSVDLRVLQ
-918 IAIPDLRSSGTVSLD
+918 IAVPDLRSSGTVSLD
-933 IHSSGTSQ
+933 VHSSGTSQ

-953 VVVIQPGA
+953 VVVIEPGA

-1003 SVQFNLALQGKSV
+1003 NVQFNLALQGKSV
-1016 RVRYPSGLRTLLD
+1016 RIRYPSGIRTVLD

-1066 FDSQSSTPAAPG
+1066 FGSESSTPAAPG
-1078 LADTVKLALAVQ
+1078 FADTVRLALAVQ
-1090 SEDNLSANSSQVSI
+1090 SEDNLSANSSQVSVA
-1104 EGRVNLRVGGTAA
+1104 GRVNLRVGGTAA
-1117 DPIITGRTDL
+1117 EPIITGRSDL

-1140 LQRGLV
+1140 LQRGII
-1146 TFDDP
+1146 TFDNP
-1151 NQTEPVLNVSVISTV
+1151 NETDPVLNVSVISTV

-1214 STDSILASQTAS
+1214 STDSIIASQTAS

-1240 LQIDPLIGGNNAN
+1240 LQIDPLIGGNNSN

>member
-1 MKWRKIVGWTL
+1 MKWRKIIGWTL
-12 AVVLLLVVVVGSSGY
+12 ALALLLIVVAGVSGY

-38 ALRRITRAAEQAT
+38 ALRKITRAAEQAT
-51 GGKTQIRSLDF
+51 GAKTQIRSLDF

-73 ITIHGTEPAGQAPLL
+73 IVIHGTEPAGQAPLL
-88 QVDELTASFK
+88 QVDEITASFK
-98 IISVFQHKVSL
+98 IISVFQHKVNL
-109 TELLIAHPVANVLV
+109 TELLIAHPVAHVLV
-123 DRSGKSNLPQ
+123 DRSGRSNLPQ
-133 PAPRGTG
+133 PAPSGTG
-140 SHTDVFA
+140 SHTNIFT

-156 DGEIDYND
+156 NGEIDYND

-191 TISYDSGHIKYAKY
+191 TISYDSGHLRYAKY
-205 PPLPHSLQASFGVT
+205 APLPHSVQATFGVT
-219 AAQLSLAPATLK
+219 ATQLSLAPATLK
-231 IGSSTASVH
+231 VGSSTALVH
-240 FEIVNF
+240 FDIVNF
-246 ANPSVTGDYNVR
+246 AHPNVTGDYNVR
-258 IHTQDFAAMAAATA
+258 IHTPDFAAMTA
-272 PAGDVVLVGKLL
+272 GIAPTGDVVMVGKLR
-284 YPAGGEHAGDDRS
+284 YPAGGEHAGE
-297 DQSMLRAI
+297 QSMLRAV
-305 ATDGELWSDAFS
+305 ATDGELSSDAFS

-326 VRRLHGRYQ
+326 VRRVRGRYQ
-335 LADAALRVTGIDLQS
+335 LADGSLRVMGIDLLS
-350 MGGTVRGDLRVQY
+350 MGGSVHGDLNVQH

-369 TQVRSSFH
+369 TQVRSSFY

-415 KIRANSNF
+415 KIRASSNF
-423 TVRAEAE
+423 TVRAESE
-430 SLKAVAASTVSNV
+430 SLKTVATNTVTSM
-443 PVDGVVHVT
+443 PLDGVVHVT

-458 TISLR
+458 TVSLR

-480 GDRSNLQLQTTT
+480 GDRSNLQVQTTT
-492 TDLHQLV
+492 RDLHELL

-510 SLPAL
+510 SIPAL

-521 NATLRGSVN
+521 NATVRGSVN
-530 QPDISGQ
+530 KPDISGQ

-558 ATPSQIEV
+558 ATPSQFEV
-566 SNGSLISAL
+566 SNGSLVSAL

-583 AVSLDNWSYQPSN
+583 AISLDDWSYQPSN

-622 SGDISASFSLT
+622 SGDISASFSLS
-633 GTQVDPEGSGSL
+633 GTQLDPEGTGTL

-656 LRTFVVKMNAD
+656 MRTFVVKMNAD
-667 RGSVKSSLNVSSPAG
+667 RGAVKSSLNVSSPAG
-682 SATGDFSFV
+682 SATADFSYV
-691 PATKIYTVH
+691 PATRIYTVH
-700 FNMPPVNLQR
+700 FNVPPVNLQR
-710 LRFVQTQNLLLYGYL
+710 LHFVQTQNLLLYGYL

-734 LDDPQLTADLQIPRL
+734 LDDPQLTANLQIPRL

-770 DFTLDSKVMD
+770 EFTLNSKVMD
-780 ATVQAHGK
+780 ATVQAHGR

-811 LAIYFPNLPQGFQG
+811 IAVYFPNLPQGFQG
-825 QTEFHARMSGP
+825 QTEFHARMAGP

-854 NYRSLELGTT
+854 KYRSLELGTT
-864 APIHVDYS
+864 APIHVDYA

-884 GNDTSLRFQGRIP
+884 GSETSLRFQGRIP
-897 LTGSVAPTF
+897 LAGSVAPTF
-906 TAQGSVDLRVLQ
+906 TAKGSVDLRVLQ
-918 IAIPDLRSSGTVSLD
+918 IAVPDLRSSGTVSLD
-933 IHSSGTSQ
+933 VHSSGTSQ

-953 VVVIQPGA
+953 VVVIEPGA

-1003 SVQFNLALQGKSV
+1003 NVQFNLALQGKSV
-1016 RVRYPSGLRTLLD
+1016 RIRYPSGIRTVLD

-1066 FDSQSSTPAAPG
+1066 FGSESSTPAAPG
-1078 LADTVKLALAVQ
+1078 FADTVRLALAVQ
-1090 SEDNLSANSSQVSI
+1090 SEDNLSANSSQVSVA
-1104 EGRVNLRVGGTAA
+1104 GRVNLRVGGTAA
-1117 DPIITGRTDL
+1117 EPIITGRSDL

-1140 LQRGLV
+1140 LQRGII
-1146 TFDDP
+1146 TFDNP
-1151 NQTEPVLNVSVISTV
+1151 NETDPVLNVSVISTV

-1214 STDSILASQTAS
+1214 STDSIIASQTAS

-1240 LQIDPLIGGNNAN
+1240 LQIDPLIGGNNSN